1 MTEYKFKTKPYN
13 HQKDIFE
20 KIRDLPEFALLM
32 EQGTGKSKVIIDNFA
47 YLYKKGSIDAVL
59 IVAPNG
65 VHRNWINEELPKHL
79 PNDIEYESMFWE
91 NQKSKNKSFK
101 SEFLQLIQSSKLAI
115 LTTNIESFR
124 VDNAYFNFLTF
135 CTRRNVMMVVDESAR
150 IKNPKA
156 QQTKN
161 VVKLGNY
168 CLYRRILT
176 GTPVTH
182 SPFDLYSQ
190 FEFLNKAII
199 DHSSF
204 YSFKNYFG
212 IFEKKTNWGSNR
224 QYDELKDY
232 RNLDELKTLIDPHSY
247 RITKDECLDL
257 PKKIYSKRYFA
268 LSNKQTDLYNNI
280 KEDFIIKLENEP
292 EVSVPMALTRMMKLQ
307 QVTSNF
313 VALDD
318 SKYKQVGDENPRL
331 DTLLDI
337 IKDTPKDESI
347 IVWCR
352 FTFDIETICE
362 CLHNEQIS
370 FCRYDGKTKANERSQ
385 NLLDFQEK
393 KCRVFVA
400 NPATA
405 AEGLNLYVANNV
417 IYYSNSFKL
426 GERQQSEDRCHRIGQ
441 DKNVLY
447 YDLVA
452 ENTLD
457 FKIIQILI
465 NKQEL
470 ANLITGDNIKEWL

>member
-101 SEFLQLIQSSKLAI
+101 SEFLQLIQSPKLAI

-268 LSNKQTDLYNNI
+268 LSKKQTDLYNNI

-362 CLHNEQIS
+362 CLQNEQIS

>member
-1 MTEYKFKTKPYN
+1 MTEYKFKTKPYK

-20 KIRDLPEFALLM
+20 KIRDFPEFALLM

-47 YLYKKGSIDAVL
+47 YLHKKGAIDAVL

-79 PNDIEYESMFWE
+79 PDDIEFESMFWE

-101 SEFLQLIQSSKLAI
+101 SEFLQLIQSTKLAI

-135 CTRRNVMMVVDESAR
+135 CTRRNVIMVVDESAR

-182 SPFDLYSQ
+182 SPFDIYSQ

-212 IFEKKTNWGSNR
+212 VFEKKTNWGSNR

-232 RNLDELKTLIDPHSY
+232 RNLDELKSLIDPHSF

-268 LSNKQTDLYNNI
+268 LSKKQADLYNNI
-280 KEDFIIKLENEP
+280 KEEFIIKLENEP
-292 EVSVPMALTRMMKLQ
+292 EISVPMALTRLIKLQ
-307 QVTSNF
+307 QVSSNF

-331 DTLLDI
+331 ETLLDI
-337 IKDTPKDESI
+337 IKDTPKNESI

-352 FTFDIETICE
+352 FTFDINTICE
-362 CLHNEQIS
+362 CLQKEQIT

-417 IYYSNSFKL
+417 IYYTNSFKL

>member
-1 MTEYKFKTKPYN
+1 MTEYKFKTKPYQ

-101 SEFLQLIQSSKLAI
+101 SEFLQLIQSPKLAI

-268 LSNKQTDLYNNI
+268 LSKKQTDLYNNI

-362 CLHNEQIS
+362 CLQNEQIS